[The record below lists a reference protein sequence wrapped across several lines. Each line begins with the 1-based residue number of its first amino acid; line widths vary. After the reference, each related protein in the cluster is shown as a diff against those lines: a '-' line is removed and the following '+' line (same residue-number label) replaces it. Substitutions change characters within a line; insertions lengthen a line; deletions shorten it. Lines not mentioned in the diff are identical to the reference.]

1 MALEFVSIAVAGGG
15 EEKTT
20 GFCFNFGSAAKDSSR
35 ALLLGLF
42 AQAVTA
48 ASRHT
53 ASQVFTAASI
63 LVLLVLVV
71 LAGDRPIE
79 LPRP

>member
-1 MALEFVSIAVAGGG
+1 MAVEFVSTAVAGGG

-20 GFCFNFGSAAKDSSR
+20 GFCCNLGIGGEATSS

-63 LVLLVLVV
+63 LVLLVLLV
-71 LAGDRPIE
+71 LAGDRP
-79 LPRP
+79 